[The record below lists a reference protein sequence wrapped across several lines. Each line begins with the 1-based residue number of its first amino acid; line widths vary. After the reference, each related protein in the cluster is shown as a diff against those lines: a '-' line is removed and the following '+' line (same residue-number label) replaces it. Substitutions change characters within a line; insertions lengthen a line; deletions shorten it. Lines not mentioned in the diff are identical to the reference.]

1 MPKIPIHKQIFYYY
15 HVLKGSLF
23 FSTFTPTKPNE
34 IISLVSSTE
43 FFIIVICITFCA
55 CFIEYVKS
63 LQKPVPAS
71 YSKGMFPQYAC
82 EDGTK
87 YNVNSDLIIRDSE
100 VDVKI
105 GTKVLYNSIVGRN
118 CGTNFFCSQI
128 PYLKNTL
135 QTSLAPVF
143 L

>member
-1 MPKIPIHKQIFYYY
+1 MTLI
-15 HVLKGSLF
+15 
-23 FSTFTPTKPNE
+23 
-34 IISLVSSTE
+34 SSTE
-43 FFIIVICITFCA
+43 FFITVIYIAITFCA

-100 VDVKI
+100 VDMKI
-105 GTKVLYNSIVGRN
+105 GAKVVHNSIVERN
-118 CGTNFFCSQI
+118 CGTNFFRPQI

-135 QTSLAPVF
+135 
-143 L
+143 